1 MSIQISIL
9 NPKKRNQ
16 SRMRKQCYALQ
27 FRIVELS
34 HIHRKK
40 NLHTE
45 TPSLVVK
52 DWLWEIESKQTKLL
66 NFPL

>member
-1 MSIQISIL
+1 
-9 NPKKRNQ
+9 
-16 SRMRKQCYALQ
+16 MRKQCYALQ

-52 DWLWEIESKQTKLL
+52 DWL
-66 NFPL
+66 

>member
-1 MSIQISIL
+1 
-9 NPKKRNQ
+9 
-16 SRMRKQCYALQ
+16 MRKQCYALQ

-34 HIHRKK
+34 HIHCKK

-52 DWLWEIESKQTKLL
+52 DWL
-66 NFPL
+66 